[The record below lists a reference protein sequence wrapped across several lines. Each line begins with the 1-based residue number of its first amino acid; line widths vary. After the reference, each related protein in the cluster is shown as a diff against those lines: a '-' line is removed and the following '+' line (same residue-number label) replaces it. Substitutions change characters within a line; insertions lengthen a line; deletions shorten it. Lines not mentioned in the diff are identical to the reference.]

1 MSPDLHSLLF
11 YLLLSVILCFVQ
23 VLVAATGANT
33 QVGLPALAGN
43 REGLPEM
50 VGWAGR
56 ARRAHLNMVE
66 NLVLFAALVLITAI
80 AGKANAT
87 TAMGAMIFFWAR
99 LAYAVIYLIGIPWLR
114 TLAWFVS
121 VIGMAMIAW
130 VLLQAL

>member
-1 MSPDLHSLLF
+1 MSPDLT
-11 YLLLSVILCFVQ
+11 YLLYSTILCFVQ
-23 VLVAATGANT
+23 VLIAASGANT
-33 QVGLPALAGN
+33 QVGLTTLAGN
-43 REGLPEM
+43 REDLPDM

-56 ARRAHLNMVE
+56 ARRAHLNMIE
-66 NLVLFAALVLITAI
+66 NFVLFAALVLIAAV

-99 LAYAVIYLIGIPWLR
+99 LAYALIYLIGIPWLR

-130 VLLQAL
+130 VLLHAV

>member
-23 VLVAATGANT
+23 MLIAATGANT
-33 QVGLPALAGN
+33 QVGLPTLAGN

-50 VGWAGR
+50 IGWAGR
-56 ARRAHLNMVE
+56 ARRAHLNMIE
-66 NLVLFAALVLITAI
+66 NLVLFTALVLITAI
-80 AGKANAT
+80 SGKANAT

-99 LAYAVIYLIGIPWLR
+99 LAYFVIYLIGIPWLR
-114 TLAWFVS
+114 TLAWLVS

>member
-1 MSPDLHSLLF
+1 MSPDLT
-11 YLLLSVILCFVQ
+11 YLLLSAILCFVQ
-23 VLVAATGANT
+23 MLIAATGANQ

-43 REGLPEM
+43 REGLPEI

-66 NLVLFAALVLITAI
+66 NLVLFSALVLIAAV
-80 AGKANAT
+80 AGKANAM

-99 LAYAVIYLIGIPWLR
+99 LAYAVIYLIGIPWVR
-114 TLAWFVS
+114 TLVWFVS

-130 VLLQAL
+130 VLLQAM

>member
-1 MSPDLHSLLF
+1 MSPDLY
-11 YLLLSVILCFVQ
+11 YLLMSAVLCFVQ
-23 VLVAATGANT
+23 MLIAATGANT

-43 REGLPEM
+43 REGLPEI

-56 ARRAHLNMVE
+56 ARRAHLNMLE
-66 NLVLFAALVLITAI
+66 NLVLFSALVLIAAV

-121 VIGMAMIAW
+121 VIGMVMIAW

>member
-1 MSPDLHSLLF
+1 MSPDLTYLLF
-11 YLLLSVILCFVQ
+11 STILCFVQ
-23 VLVAATGANT
+23 VLIAASGANT
-33 QVGLPALAGN
+33 QVGLTTLAGN
-43 REGLPEM
+43 REDLPGM

-56 ARRAHLNMVE
+56 ARRAHLNMIE
-66 NLVLFAALVLITAI
+66 NFVLFAALVLIAAV

-114 TLAWFVS
+114 TLAWFVG

-130 VLLQAL
+130 VLLQAV

>member
-1 MSPDLHSLLF
+1 MSPDLTYLLF
-11 YLLLSVILCFVQ
+11 STILCFVQ
-23 VLVAATGANT
+23 VLIAASGANT
-33 QVGLPALAGN
+33 QVGLTTLAGN
-43 REGLPEM
+43 REDLPDM

-56 ARRAHLNMVE
+56 ARRGHLNMIE
-66 NLVLFAALVLITAI
+66 NLVLFAALVLIAAV

-121 VIGMAMIAW
+121 VIGMVMIAW
-130 VLLQAL
+130 VLLQAM